1 MSAPSYAIIG
11 GSLWGNRGA
20 EAMISAVVGEL
31 RLRQPDANFAL
42 YSYHPEEDRALLTD
56 RSIRIFDARPVAI
69 ALSCIP
75 QALLVRVLGP
85 VMRRLRTRM
94 PPWNIGGVA
103 DADVVIDVSGISFN
117 DGRVGVSLYN
127 LLSTLPANILGR
139 PVVRLS
145 QAFGPLERRVNRM
158 LARIALRLGDHAV
171 ARGDASH
178 ALLVKAGLADRTS
191 VAPDLAFLYR
201 DEYCLTETHEADVA
215 EAVAWVRTARST
227 GDVAIIV
234 PSSLVQKRLQA
245 DGRDYG
251 AIIATQVRRLIES
264 GRSVILVPNATKYGS
279 ESDRNNDFVAIEATL
294 AHLDLTSDEQQRL
307 FAVDFDINTT
317 GIRRIIDEASFTIT
331 SRFHAMIAALSLG
344 VPVFVIGW
352 SHKYE
357 EVLAQFDQQRHAA
370 DSNMAA
376 DDSAELTRRLERF
389 RQEIQDERRQIA
401 EAFVAVR
408 QAAAEQIDW
417 VIEMKRSAAR
427 R

>member
-1 MSAPSYAIIG
+1 MSAASYAIFG

-20 EAMISAVVGEL
+20 EAMISAVVGEI
-31 RLRQPDANFAL
+31 RLRQSGRDFAL

-56 RSIRIFDARPVAI
+56 PSIRIFDARPVAI
-69 ALSCIP
+69 AVSCIP

-85 VMRRLRTRM
+85 LTRRLRTSM
-94 PPWNIGGVA
+94 PLWNVGGIA
-103 DADVVIDVSGISFN
+103 DSDVVIDVSGISFN

-145 QAFGPLERRVNRM
+145 QAFGPFERPVNRM

-171 ARGDASH
+171 ARGAASH
-178 ALLVKAGLADRTS
+178 ALLVEAGLADRTF

-201 DEYCLTETHEADVA
+201 DEYCLTETHESDVA
-215 EAVAWVRTARST
+215 DAVAWVRTARAAAE
-227 GDVAIIV
+227 VAVVV
-234 PSSLVQKRLQA
+234 PSSLVQKRLRA

-251 AIIATQVRRLIES
+251 AVIASQVRRLIAS
-264 GRSVILVPNATKYGS
+264 GRSVILVPNATKHGAD
-279 ESDRNNDFVAIEATL
+279 SDRNNDFVAIEATL

-307 FAVDFDINTT
+307 YAVDFDINTT

-357 EVLAQFDQQRHAA
+357 EVLAQFDQQRHAV
-370 DSNMAA
+370 DSKTAA
-376 DDSAELTRRLERF
+376 DDSAELTRHLERF
-389 RQEIQDERRQIA
+389 MQESHDARRRIA
-401 EAFVAVR
+401 EAFVVVR
-408 QAAAEQIDW
+408 EAAAEQIDR
-417 VIEMKRSAAR
+417 VIELQRSAVR